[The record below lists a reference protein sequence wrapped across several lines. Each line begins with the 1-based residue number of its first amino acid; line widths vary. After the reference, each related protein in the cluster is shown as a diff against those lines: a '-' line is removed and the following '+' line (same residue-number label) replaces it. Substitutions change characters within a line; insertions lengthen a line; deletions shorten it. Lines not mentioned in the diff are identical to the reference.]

1 MGQLKD
7 KFPSVVTYIQFP
19 FYAHQMSLFQFLRVS
34 SKFDSCLQMYVKNHI
49 TDVTASNLT
58 QKAVFYETWLISY
71 KNNNK

>member
-34 SKFDSCLQMYVKNHI
+34 STFDSCLQMYVENHI
-49 TDVTASNLT
+49 TDATALNL
-58 QKAVFYETWLISY
+58 AYRPVFYM
-71 KNNNK
+71 KQG